1 MQDIKK
7 EGWRFIVIG
16 GWATYLW
23 TRQHKSKDIDII
35 IPDFDTL
42 SVLKKKYD
50 LKKNDHLKKYEILFG
65 AIDVDLYVPYYSQL
79 TLPIEII
86 AKQTSFVEGFEVIK
100 PEVLLILKQGAEQDR
115 SYSVKG
121 QKDRI
126 DIMTLLCFTEID
138 FAWYRQLLK
147 THHLEP
153 YRLKLKNIIQTFKDL
168 KYLEMNAQ
176 KYAKIKKDL
185 LKKIG

>member
-1 MQDIKK
+1 MPKNLLMPWRKNSVQFWNSQLTEKSWNIMQDIKK

-86 AKQTSFVEGFEVIK
+86 AKQTSFVEGF
-100 PEVLLILKQGAEQDR
+100 
-115 SYSVKG
+115 
-121 QKDRI
+121 
-126 DIMTLLCFTEID
+126 
-138 FAWYRQLLK
+138 
-147 THHLEP
+147 
-153 YRLKLKNIIQTFKDL
+153 
-168 KYLEMNAQ
+168 
-176 KYAKIKKDL
+176 
-185 LKKIG
+185 